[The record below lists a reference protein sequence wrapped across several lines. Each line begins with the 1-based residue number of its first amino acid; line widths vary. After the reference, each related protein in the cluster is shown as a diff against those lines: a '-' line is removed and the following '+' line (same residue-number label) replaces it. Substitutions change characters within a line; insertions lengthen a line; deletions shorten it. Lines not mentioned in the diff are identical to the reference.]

1 MRGRNKQAYLR
12 SCNNNRQVKNMFSK
26 QRMGRAT
33 AVSEPAP
40 KSCATNESDN
50 NYDTCYLG
58 TKFIPIA
65 CTNSTS
71 DAYPYSDAYEPP
83 ETFPIL
89 SRDTAYYHTKG
100 NTYIYLHSINHCII
114 ANRWSIVLSKLTR
127 FYSMVL
133 TSLTI
138 RFVMMRCTYKWL
150 TS

>member
-1 MRGRNKQAYLR
+1 MGERNEQASLR
-12 SCNNNRQVKNMFSK
+12 NRNNNRQVQNVFSE
-26 QRMGRAT
+26 QRIVRAT

-50 NYDTCYLG
+50 NYYTCYLG

-65 CTNSTS
+65 FTNSTA

-114 ANRWSIVLSKLTR
+114 ANR
-127 FYSMVL
+127 
-133 TSLTI
+133 
-138 RFVMMRCTYKWL
+138 
-150 TS
+150 